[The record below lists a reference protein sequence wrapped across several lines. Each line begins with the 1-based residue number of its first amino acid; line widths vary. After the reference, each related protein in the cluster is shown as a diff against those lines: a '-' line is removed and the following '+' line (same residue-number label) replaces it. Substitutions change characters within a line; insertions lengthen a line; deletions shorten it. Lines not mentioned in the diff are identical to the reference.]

1 MNSSEQKKRFNK
13 VLTDFKNGGK
23 ENESHAD
30 TALGSLNRQINPVNR
45 WIQQ

>member
-1 MNSSEQKKRFNK
+1 M
-13 VLTDFKNGGK
+13 VKNGASYTECTKNGQGDIL
-23 ENESHAD
+23 AVTL